1 MTAID
6 KAIDKWTDGKWFA
19 RALEAWMIR
28 GYSVFAVVL
37 TLAFIAAV
45 VGGACAVAW
54 WINPRSLVVVG
65 PAAIMV
71 ARRIWR
77 EAR

>member
-1 MTAID
+1 MTSIG
-6 KAIDKWTDGKWFA
+6 KAIDKWTDGRWFGW
-19 RALEAWMIR
+19 ALEAWTIR
-28 GYSVFAVVL
+28 GYSVFGVVL

-45 VGGACAVAW
+45 CGGACAVAW

-77 EAR
+77 EAK